1 MLVAILIVGMITL
14 LLILCYQYIKI
25 ETFGCMQTKCYHIVI
40 KWRDDSMAEFCLS
53 RWNKIN
59 NTHLSERDVIISKD
73 LDLCDGC
80 GKVVNVVIGYV
91 MWFKRM
97 KRCFA

>member
-1 MLVAILIVGMITL
+1 
-14 LLILCYQYIKI
+14 
-25 ETFGCMQTKCYHIVI
+25 
-40 KWRDDSMAEFCLS
+40 MAEFCLS